1 MSGFKRANRVASSLR
16 RELGNFLMREDHGQL
31 LLEVSFTDVQVSDD
45 LRHAKV
51 FYTFVGEE
59 GPDQEKQTSI
69 TRLFQEIS
77 PRLQRYLGGV
87 MQMKYTPRLKF
98 YYDETLESARRIE
111 AILDGLRDESGDG
124 CGE

>member
-1 MSGFKRANRVASSLR
+1 
-16 RELGNFLMREDHGQL
+16 

-59 GPDQEKQTSI
+59 GVDVEKQSSVTKI
-69 TRLFQEIS
+69 FKEIS

-87 MQMKYTPRLKF
+87 LQMKYTPRLKF

-111 AILDGLRDESGDG
+111 AILDGLRDETGDDY
-124 CGE
+124 GE